1 MSQKDYLN
9 HDLLALTLYVMQ
21 VTQPPESLHERN
33 DGTTFIGLL

>member
-21 VTQPPESLHERN
+21 VIQPPESLHERN